1 MTLMSII
8 HKTQEL
14 PSDQK
19 LAVVLLAAGEG
30 SRLGFTPKALLT
42 KNGVALLQRF
52 CSVMADLKPIEFI
65 VITGFHSE
73 AIESELAMIRELIN
87 TPITVKH
94 NIKADQGQGSS
105 VRLAIESLSSDYE
118 VLAMCLSDQP
128 HVGLNEMRV
137 LLEEFKKCGGQE
149 GIVMPMVGPQRGNP
163 VLFSRRVIDEILSS
177 PGLVC
182 RTYMDQHPNAVK
194 IFNTDNLAYI
204 QDIDTQEDVLRL
216 KMNC

>member
-42 KNGVALLQRF
+42 KNGVSLLQRF

-87 TPITVKH
+87 IPITVKH
-94 NIKADQGQGSS
+94 NIKGIF
-105 VRLAIESLSSDYE
+105 IEKPISNSIKN
-118 VLAMCLSDQP
+118 A
-128 HVGLNEMRV
+128 
-137 LLEEFKKCGGQE
+137 KK
-149 GIVMPMVGPQRGNP
+149 IR
-163 VLFSRRVIDEILSS
+163 FIL
-177 PGLVC
+177 
-182 RTYMDQHPNAVK
+182 K
-194 IFNTDNLAYI
+194 IMMNK
-204 QDIDTQEDVLRL
+204 L
-216 KMNC
+216 KMMNYFMQ